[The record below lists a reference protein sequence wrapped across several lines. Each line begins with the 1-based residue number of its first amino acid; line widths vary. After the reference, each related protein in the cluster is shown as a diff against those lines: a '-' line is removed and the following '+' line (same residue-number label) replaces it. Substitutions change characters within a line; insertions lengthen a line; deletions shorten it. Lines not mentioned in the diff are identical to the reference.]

1 MGSNW
6 QEIYQA
12 AVLETDRDKLA
23 QKIDSALVLL
33 QNQIHELSS
42 SGHDSME
49 RQRMTDALLTLETI
63 RRIEIQIPCS
73 VTNRNL

>member
-23 QKIDSALVLL
+23 QKIHCALMLL
-33 QNQIHELSS
+33 QNQIHELGS
-42 SGHDSME
+42 SGHNSME
-49 RQRMTDALLTLETI
+49 RQRITDALRTLETI
-63 RRIEIQIPCS
+63 RRSEIQIS
-73 VTNRNL
+73 NSITNGNP